1 MRDRTPGDESDENKD
16 ESSIL
21 IARPGCVVNG
31 GRKKEHVVLRR
42 PPIARERERQLDYA
56 FLTQVNFQ
64 RRRKYFFLLLRKP
77 FNIAFDDKR
86 DKHNKVG
93 LSLVK
98 F

>member
-1 MRDRTPGDESDENKD
+1 MNKD

-21 IARPGCVVNG
+21 IACPGCNVIEEEK
-31 GRKKEHVVLRR
+31 RSTLSFDDHLSW
-42 PPIARERERQLDYA
+42 QLDYV
-56 FLTQVNFQ
+56 FLTQIDFQ